1 MRWASAAADDDSL
14 DAALDA
20 LVARTRRDLGE
31 VAVDLAVIFVS
42 NHFATGYERI
52 PAALRA
58 RLPHR
63 VLLGCSAGAV
73 IGGGREIES
82 RPGVALTVAHL
93 PGVVLETFAVQDQ
106 DLPNADAPP
115 GAWHAA
121 LGIPPSGRPAFI
133 VLGDP
138 FSMPIEALL
147 GGMDYAYPHSTQIGG
162 MASGARS
169 PGGNILWAGPH
180 AVRGGAVGVALSGDV
195 IVETV
200 VAQGCRPIGI
210 PMAVTQC
217 RNNLL
222 MELDGKPP
230 VQVIQELIPALPE
243 GDRRLLAQ
251 ALFLGVVVDELVPE
265 PRAGDFLIRNLIGVD
280 PERGALAIGETLR
293 IGQTVQFHLRDAR
306 TSAED
311 LGAVLE
317 RFAALP
323 HAAEARGA
331 LLFSCLGRGAYLY
344 GTPDHDSSMFR
355 DRIGDIP
362 LGGFFCN
369 GEIGPVGGATRVH
382 GYTSSFGIFR
392 PTAS

>member
-1 MRWASAAADDDSL
+1 MRWASAAADDESL
-14 DAALDA
+14 DVALDA
-20 LVARTRRDLGE
+20 LVARTRTDLGDL
-31 VAVDLAVIFVS
+31 AVDLAIVFVS
-42 NHFATGYERI
+42 NHFATEYERI
-52 PAALRA
+52 PAALSA

-82 RPGVALTVAHL
+82 RPGVALTLAHL
-93 PGVVLETFAVQDQ
+93 PGVEIETFAVQDQ

-115 GAWHAA
+115 GAWHTAF
-121 LGIPPSGRPAFI
+121 GIAPSTRPAFI

-138 FSMPIEALL
+138 FSIPIEALL
-147 GGMDYAYPHSTQIGG
+147 GGMDYAYPRSIQIGG

-169 PGGNILWAGPH
+169 PGGNMLWAGHH
-180 AVRGGAVGVALSGDV
+180 AVRSGAVGVALSGNV
-195 IVETV
+195 VVETV

-210 PMAVTQC
+210 PMSVTRC

-222 MELDGKPP
+222 LELDGKPP
-230 VQVIQELIPALPE
+230 VQVIQELIPTLPE
-243 GDRRLLAQ
+243 VDRRLLAQ

-293 IGQTVQFHLRDAR
+293 TGQTVQFHLRDAR

-323 HAAEARGA
+323 DAAAARGA

-344 GTPDHDSSMFR
+344 GTPDHDSAMFR
-355 DRIGDIP
+355 DRIGDVP

-392 PTAS
+392 PTSS